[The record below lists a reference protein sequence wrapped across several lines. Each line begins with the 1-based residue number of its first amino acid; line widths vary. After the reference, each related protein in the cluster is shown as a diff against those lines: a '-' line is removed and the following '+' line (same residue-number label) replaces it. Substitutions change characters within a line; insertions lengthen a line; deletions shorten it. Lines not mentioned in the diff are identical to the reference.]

1 MSDVSEASPEEL
13 LRTLDEAALARVK
26 VPTEQEIRAALERS
40 REQFRK
46 ASEAPRPSALDP
58 RLRYR

>member
-1 MSDVSEASPEEL
+1 MSDTSKATPEAL
-13 LRTLDEAALARVK
+13 LRTLDEAALAEVS
-26 VPTEQEIRAALERS
+26 VPTAEEIRAALERS

>member
-1 MSDVSEASPEEL
+1 MSDANKATPEAL
-13 LRTLDEAALARVK
+13 LWTLDEAALAQVK
-26 VPTEQEIRAALERS
+26 VPTAEEIRAALERS